1 LGKGERARQA
11 LGVEGGAGLVIKQP
25 SRVRPG
31 LRRSP
36 LKIGQLPDA
45 TAGALP
51 RISKGQGRTGPQLA
65 EEAVA
70 FRIGSQKVLDGVLRL
85 PGTRGRVDEQA

>member
-1 LGKGERARQA
+1 LHEGQRARQA

-25 SRVRPG
+25 SWVRRG

-45 TAGALP
+45 AAGALP
-51 RISKGQGRTGPQLA
+51 
-65 EEAVA
+65 
-70 FRIGSQKVLDGVLRL
+70 
-85 PGTRGRVDEQA
+85 